1 MMIVPVKSL
10 LGIMDIPSHRTSA
23 KRWLARAGVT
33 IRVMDGDGRK
43 PEAVELSD
51 LPEEVQRAYAER
63 EIARAGLE
71 PGEWDAEAQVCFL
84 DATPTMRSAA
94 LRRAEIARFMLARQE
109 HMGSGALARAVR
121 ERFGSVGTSEISL
134 RRIRE
139 QIKGVAP
146 INYAP
151 ALLHDYAREG
161 GKRAAMSEEAWAFF
175 MTTLRDA
182 GPQFP
187 LRQAWRDVRDISRK
201 MGWACPSFTTVFRR
215 WSALDPAQKLVARHG
230 HEAAAKALSMPIM
243 RDKTTL
249 GALQLVS
256 LDGRTLD
263 FWVDFGDGKAARPV
277 MIALVDVATNFVL
290 GYELAKT
297 ENAVATSRVIRHV
310 SRDFGIFDRLYTDN
324 GSAFSG
330 HLVAGGNV
338 HKWRGKRNGA
348 PGVKPLGVCQHLGIE
363 VTFAIPKNAQ
373 AKIAERTFA
382 TLSRVIDDRPE
393 FAGAHAGHAPGA
405 SPNASVRPVP
415 MATAEAVIAREIA
428 RHNREAG
435 RASQGARGRS
445 YEAHFRA
452 LLAERTLRK
461 PSKEQLYYAGL
472 IYSAAA
478 VDRFGR
484 ITIETWTYGG
494 PATQAQLL
502 PWHGKGRVLIGRD
515 PDDFEAPAVAF
526 DEAGRLI
533 CKGIEPVKPGAY
545 NSVEGASAG
554 AKNRKAA
561 RVAVAQA
568 ADAND
573 YLDDAS
579 FAAAL
584 AALGT
589 ADEAI
594 PPAAAKVVGAR
605 FGGPLQPKRKAAPK
619 SALTQEYLEILD
631 RAAGVD
637 LSRYGV

>member
-1 MMIVPVKSL
+1 MMVPVRNL
-10 LGIMDIPSHRTSA
+10 LGLCQIPNDRTAASRWLKRQDIPTQR
-23 KRWLARAGVT
+23 ARCNGGQREIV
-33 IRVMDGDGRK
+33 R
-43 PEAVELSD
+43 LSD
-51 LPEEVQRAYAER
+51 LPEEVQRAYTER
-63 EIARAGLE
+63 EIERAGLE
-71 PGEWDAEAQVCFL
+71 PGEWDAEAQARFL

-94 LRRAEIARFMLARQE
+94 LRRAEIARFMVARQE
-109 HMGSGALARAVR
+109 HMGRETLARAVG
-121 ERFGSVGTSEISL
+121 ERFGSVGTSAHSL
-134 RRIRE
+134 RRILN
-139 QIKGVAP
+139 QIEGVAP
-146 INYAP
+146 INHAP
-151 ALLHDYAREG
+151 ALLHGYSREG
-161 GKRAAMSEEAWAFF
+161 VKRAAMSAEAWAFF
-175 MTTLRDA
+175 LTTLRDA

-187 LRQAWRDVRDISRK
+187 LRQAWRDVRDVSRK
-201 MGWACPSFTTVFRR
+201 MGWVCPSFPTVHRR

-263 FWVDFGDGKAARPV
+263 FWVDFGDGKSVRPV

-297 ENAVATSRVIRHV
+297 ENAVATSRLIRRI
-310 SRDFGIFDRLYTDN
+310 SREFGIFDRLYTDN

-338 HKWRGKRNGA
+338 HKWRGKRNSA

-373 AKIAERTFA
+373 AKIVERSFA

-393 FAGAHAGHAPGA
+393 FCGAHAGHAPGA
-405 SPNASVRPVP
+405 SPNGSVRPVP
-415 MATAEAVIAREIA
+415 LATAEAVIAREVA
-428 RHNREAG
+428 RHNREEG
-435 RASQGARGRS
+435 RTGQGARGRS

-472 IYSAAA
+472 IYTPAA

-484 ITIETWTYGG
+484 ITVETWTYGG
-494 PATQAQLL
+494 PATQARLL
-502 PWHGKGRVLIGRD
+502 PWHGKALVLIGRD

-526 DEAGRLI
+526 DENGHLI
-533 CKGIEPVKPGAY
+533 CKGIEPVKPGVY
-545 NSVEGASAG
+545 DSVEGAREAS
-554 AKNRKAA
+554 KNRKAA
-561 RVAVAQA
+561 RVAVTA
-568 ADAND
+568 AEEANG
-573 YLDDAS
+573 YLDDGA

-584 AALGT
+584 AALGAT
-589 ADEAI
+589 DEAA

-631 RAAGVD
+631 RANGVD